1 MKRLA
6 IALCLTLF
14 TLACVPSGPLAPVG
28 EAGTG
33 IATDALSNDVII
45 AQPFD
50 SEEVSVDQAAPPPE
64 ESIEEAAPALAGMA
78 EVEPV
83 AGEPEALPAPS
94 FPEAK
99 ACVKRGGLWVHA
111 GKSIAFTC
119 VKLTRDSGKQC
130 RRGSDCQGACLA
142 RSMTCAPYDPMFGC
156 NEILQD
162 DGARVTLCI
171 D

>member
-1 MKRLA
+1 M
-6 IALCLTLF
+6 
-14 TLACVPSGPLAPVG
+14 
-28 EAGTG
+28 
-33 IATDALSNDVII
+33 
-45 AQPFD
+45 
-50 SEEVSVDQAAPPPE
+50 PE
-64 ESIEEAAPALAGMA
+64 ELIEEAGPALADLA
-78 EVEPV
+78 DVEPV
-83 AGEPEALPAPS
+83 AAEPEALQEPRS
-94 FPEAK
+94 PEAK

-130 RRGSDCQGACLA
+130 RRDSDCQGACLE
-142 RSMTCAPYDPMFGC
+142 RSMTCAPHDPLFGC